1 MKGVLIA
8 AIAALSLS
16 ACALAESQVKVVNDA
31 VKFYTTGERPPLSSQ
46 AQIVHDACKAGNL
59 SACQTIVLVRSNNA
73 AANKIAHSRRNLT
86 CRTSMVSG
94 NIRCY

>member
-46 AQIVHDACKAGNL
+46 AQIVNDACNAGNV
-59 SACQTIVLVRSNNA
+59 SACQTIVLARSNRA
-73 AANKIAHSRRNLT
+73 AANR
-86 CRTSMVSG
+86 VSTAIFMAS
-94 NIRCY
+94 N